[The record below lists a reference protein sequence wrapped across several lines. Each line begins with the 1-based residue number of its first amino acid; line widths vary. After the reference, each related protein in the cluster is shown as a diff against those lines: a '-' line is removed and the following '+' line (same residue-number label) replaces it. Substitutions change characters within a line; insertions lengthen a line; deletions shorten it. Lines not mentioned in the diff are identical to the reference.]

1 MILVAD
7 FEVFKYDWVL
17 VAVDPVNS
25 TKNIIC
31 NDKAAL
37 MQLYEKYKNWIW
49 VFFNGRNYDQW
60 ILKGLLC
67 DFDPKKIND
76 WIIADGKKGWEF
88 SSLLNK
94 IGLIHYDAMVGFH
107 GLKTL
112 EAFQGKNIYET
123 GVDFNIDRKLTGA
136 ELASVC
142 DYCVNDVHETMEILA
157 KQKGSFD
164 THIAL
169 IKEFNLPMSAMGKT
183 QAQLI
188 AIILGASPKTF
199 NDEFNFRLPPTL
211 KLDKYKCVADWYMNL
226 KGDDI
231 YNQKLVID
239 VAGVPHTF
247 AFGGV
252 HGGERYIGEGEFQ
265 MWDVSSLYPS
275 LMIKYGLC
283 SRAMKNP
290 EKFKEVYETNLK
302 MKKEKN
308 PLRPVYKLICNTT
321 YGCMGAT
328 FNPLYDKLNQ
338 NLVCIFGQLLLLDL
352 VEKLE
357 GHCELVQSNTD
368 GILIK
373 LTGEKV
379 DGIINEWM
387 QRTGLEMEC
396 TEYSKVYQADVNNY
410 VLVKKDGSYK
420 SKGAYVK
427 KLNEL
432 DYDLPIVNKAIV
444 KRLVDGIPVEKTIL
458 GCNDLIE
465 FQKIFKVS
473 SKYMCAWHNGKF
485 LNQKVYRVFAS
496 KSPNDTYL
504 GKVKTVGGTIEKF
517 ANSPDNCFIENGDIR
532 ESKTDWR
539 LDKQWYIDLAKDRL
553 DKKWGVR

>member
-1 MILVAD
+1 MILIAD
-7 FEVFKYDWVL
+7 FEVFKFDWVL

-25 TKNIIC
+25 TKHIIC
-31 NDKAAL
+31 NDRDAL
-37 MQLYEKYKNWIW
+37 LALYEQYKNWIW

-60 ILKGLLC
+60 ILKGLLA
-67 DFDPKKIND
+67 DFNPKAIND
-76 WIIADGKKGWEF
+76 WIIVKGRKGWEY

-94 IGLIHYDAMVGFH
+94 FELIHYDAMTGFH

-123 GVDFNIDRKLTGA
+123 GVDFNIDRKLNGS

-164 THIAL
+164 THVAL
-169 IKEFNLPMSAMGKT
+169 IKEFNLPLSAMGKT

-188 AIILGASPKTF
+188 AIILGATRKEF
-199 NDEFNFRLPPTL
+199 DDEFNFRLPHTL
-211 KLDKYKCVADWYMNL
+211 KLEKYRHIADWYMTL

-231 YNQKLVID
+231 YNQKLVVD

-252 HGGERYIGEGEFQ
+252 HGGERYIGDGKFQ
-265 MWDVSSLYPS
+265 MWDVASLYPS

-357 GHCELVQSNTD
+357 GRCELIQSNTD

-373 LTGEKV
+373 LTKGKV
-379 DGIINEWM
+379 DDIIEEWM
-387 QRTGLEMEC
+387 ERTGLVMEC

-410 VLVKKDGSYK
+410 VLVKEDGTYK

-432 DYDLPIVNKAIV
+432 DYDLPIVNKALV
-444 KRLVDGIPVEKTIL
+444 KRLVDGVPVEKTIL
-458 GCNDLIE
+458 ECTDLIE

-473 SKYMCAWHNGKF
+473 SKYMNAWHNGKF
-485 LNQKVYRVFAS
+485 LKEKVYRVFAS
-496 KSPNDTYL
+496 TNSNDTYL
-504 GKVKTVGGTIEKF
+504 GKVKSVGGTIEKF

-532 ESKTDWR
+532 ESKVDLR
-539 LDKQWYIDLAKDRL
+539 LDKQWYINLAKDRL
-553 DKKWGVR
+553 AKKWGVR